1 MSDFDWTTQS
11 PEELAKA
18 YIKSR
23 EVKAELNKRIDKLEE
38 MQKAIQA
45 AMLHHMNETGTTGFK
60 VPGVASVSI
69 TSKQVFACADWVTF
83 RNWAITQIDHARKT
97 GGDPTEIFSFL
108 QSRLSSTAI
117 KDYME
122 VNDGVVPPAV
132 NVLTEQTVSVR
143 AAKS

>member
-45 AMLHHMNETGTTGFK
+45 AMLKHMHDSGTSSFK

-69 TSKQVFACADWVTF
+69 TNKQVFACADWTTF
-83 RNWAITQIDHARKT
+83 RKWVINEIDQARAN
-97 GGDPTEIFSFL
+97 GGDPTEVFSFL
-108 QSRLSSTAI
+108 QSRLSSAAI
-117 KDYME
+117 KDYMDATE
-122 VNDGVVPPAV
+122 GTVPPAV
-132 NVLTEQTVSVR
+132 NVLTEQAVTVR
-143 AAKS
+143 ASKS